1 MDRHYFEAVYDV
13 VRMVPYGRVS
23 TYGAVADFLGL
34 GSSRMVG
41 WALRHCAAQDDVP
54 AHRIVNRNGEL
65 TGRMS
70 FRTPTEMEECLQ
82 SEGVVVKDN
91 KIVDFKKRLWH
102 PREMDEM

>member
-13 VRMVPYGRVS
+13 ARMVPHGRVS

-41 WALRHCAAQDDVP
+41 WALRHCSELDEVP

-65 TGRMS
+65 TGRKS
-70 FRTPTEMEECLQ
+70 FRTPTEMEERLHA
-82 SEGVVVKDN
+82 EGIEVKDN
-91 KIVDFKKRLWH
+91 KVVDFKKRVWH
-102 PREMDEM
+102 PREMNEV